1 MFVRVGY
8 FFIMVSLIVLF
19 VFFASYQVETP
30 QYNLLLAGL
39 ALIFIGVFMILRNRQ
54 KSEKAGRFRMVHKMR
69 SRKKQKGEDSQ

>member
-8 FFIMVSLIVLF
+8 FFIIVSLIVLF

-39 ALIFIGVFMILRNRQ
+39 ALIFIGVFIIIRNR
-54 KSEKAGRFRMVHKMR
+54 KNSEKAGRFRKVNKIP
-69 SRKKQKGEDSQ
+69 SRQKQKGEDSQ